1 LGRKTIGSSIPVY
14 DDSQLPKGEII
25 LFKKIIFVLITIILS
40 CSFTY
45 AANDDFDLSDANKG
59 VLKVT
64 YKNTENKKIKIM
76 IEKDSQKSFYDLK
89 TFSQYPLTF
98 GNGEYIVAILE
109 NTADNKYKSI
119 SARKINVTIDDPT
132 KVYLNQS
139 QMLNWNENMEAI
151 KKAKELTKGM
161 TSNKEKAFG
170 IYEYIVKNFKYDY
183 DKINS
188 IDNSYNP
195 NTEAIFNSKSG
206 ICSDFASLYA
216 VMLRSVGV
224 PTKYVKGNKNDI
236 STYHAWNQV
245 YLEDS
250 NKWIT
255 VDTTYDNTLFKNNM
269 DYSFEKKSNEY
280 TINSQ
285 Y

>member
-1 LGRKTIGSSIPVY
+1 MI
-14 DDSQLPKGEII
+14 
-25 LFKKIIFVLITIILS
+25 ITILLTF
-40 CSFTY
+40 SFSY
-45 AANDDFDLSDANKG
+45 ADNDYFDLSDVNKG
-59 VLKVT
+59 ILKVN
-64 YKNTENKKIKIM
+64 YENTENKKIKIM
-76 IEKDSQKSFYDLK
+76 VQNNNQKSFYDLK
-89 TFSQYPLTF
+89 SFSQYPLTF
-98 GNGEYIVAILE
+98 GNGEYVVAILE
-109 NTADNKYKSI
+109 NTDGSKYKSI
-119 SARKINVTIDDPT
+119 SAKKISVVINNPT
-132 KVYLNQS
+132 KVYLNPS

-161 TSNKEKAFG
+161 TTNKEKAFA
-170 IYEYIVKNFKYDY
+170 IYDYIVKNFKYDY

-188 IDNSYNP
+188 IDNSYIPNP
-195 NTEAIFNSKSG
+195 EAIFNSKSA

-216 VMLRSVGV
+216 VMLRSVDV

-255 VDTTYDNTLFKNNM
+255 IDTTYDNTLFRNNM
-269 DYSFEKKSNEY
+269 NYSFEKNSSEY
-280 TINSQ
+280 TINSE